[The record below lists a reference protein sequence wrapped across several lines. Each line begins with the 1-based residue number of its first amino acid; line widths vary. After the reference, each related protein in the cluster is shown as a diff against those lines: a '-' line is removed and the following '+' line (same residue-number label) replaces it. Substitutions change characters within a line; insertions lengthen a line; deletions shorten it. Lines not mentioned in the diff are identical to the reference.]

1 MKPLI
6 LYPNDAFIGKTIR
19 EYLQHFN
26 VGKAVIYKYSSNHLI
41 KVNDVLKNSEYRIK
55 KDDMISITLECVE
68 KAYYT
73 EEPIDIIFEDED
85 ILVVNKPIDLL
96 VHSDGNTY
104 DTLTDRVG
112 NHYQKL
118 GYFHPVLPA
127 HRIDKETSGIV
138 IFGKHF
144 ISIAYLSTQFE
155 TRDIVKIY
163 TCLVENV
170 FTQKE
175 GLIQSKLLRDPHSN
189 KMLVSPHG
197 KMATTTYKV
206 IQNLFDQALLEVDIK
221 SGRTHQIRAQ
231 LASIGHSVV
240 GDPLYGTPKGRLMLH
255 FSKISF
261 KGLRDDNWV
270 TFESKAPF

>member
-6 LYPNDAFIGKTIR
+6 FIPDDSFIGKTIR
-19 EYLQHFN
+19 EYLQHFH
-26 VGKAVIYKYSSNHLI
+26 VGKATIYQYSSNHLI
-41 KVNDVLKNSEYRIK
+41 NVNNEVKNSEYRIK
-55 KDDMISITLECVE
+55 KNDVISFTLHSVE

-73 EEPIDIIFEDED
+73 EEPIEIIYEDED
-85 ILVVNKPIDLL
+85 ILVCNKPIDLL

-112 NHYQKL
+112 FHYQRI

-155 TRDIVKIY
+155 TRDIEKIY
-163 TCLVENV
+163 TCLAENI

-175 GLIQSKLLRDPHSN
+175 GLIQSKLLRDQHSN
-189 KMLVSPHG
+189 KMVVSPFG

-206 IQNLFDQALLEVDIK
+206 IENLFDSARLEVDIK
-221 SGRTHQIRAQ
+221 SGRTHQIRVQ

-240 GDPLYGTPKGRLMLH
+240 GDSLYGHPNKRLMLH
-255 FSKISF
+255 FSRISF
-261 KGLRDDNWV
+261 KSLRTNQLV